1 MPVWFSQI
9 LRISLLS
16 ILCGKERGE
25 RRGLLKMEDGKL
37 PLCQSSNT
45 NESLTDT
52 VIKTF
57 HDSSEAAQ
65 MQMTAKHIFAY
76 SHGSH

>member
-1 MPVWFSQI
+1 MWFFHI
-9 LRISLLS
+9 LCISLLS
-16 ILCGKERGE
+16 IVCGKERGE

-45 NESLTDT
+45 NESPTDT

-57 HDSSEAAQ
+57 LDSSEAAQ
-65 MQMTAKHIFAY
+65 MQTTAKHIFAY